1 MSTILRSAPMTLGIA
16 IVTAIV
22 SLIVTLLDLE
32 PHAALYAG
40 LVPARASLGFAG
52 DTPGLAPVIL
62 TPLTATL
69 IHGGIFHL
77 VMNLIMLV
85 YTGAATERAVGARGI
100 AVLYVV
106 GAYAAALAQ
115 WLPDPQSVAPMI
127 GASGAASA
135 VLGAYAML
143 YGRGRARNVGP
154 VPARLVQAVWLA
166 VAWAVLNLLIAAV
179 AVRSGLNL
187 AAAAH
192 IGGFIAGL
200 VLVRPLLA
208 WRWRTA

>member
-1 MSTILRSAPMTLGIA
+1 MMAVLRSAPMTCGIA
-16 IVTAIV
+16 IVTAVV
-22 SLIVTLLDLE
+22 SLIVTALGLE

-40 LVPARASLGFAG
+40 LVPARASLGFDGDVAG
-52 DTPGLAPVIL
+52 LVPVVL

-69 IHGGIFHL
+69 VHGGVFHL
-77 VMNLIMLV
+77 GMNLLMLV
-85 YTGAATERAVGARGI
+85 YTGVAAERAVGARGV

-106 GAYAAALAQ
+106 GAYAAAFAQ

-135 VLGAYAML
+135 VLGAYALL
-143 YGRGRARNVGP
+143 YGRGRARAIGP
-154 VPARLVQAVWLA
+154 VPARVVQAVWLA
-166 VAWAVLNLLIAAV
+166 VAWGVMNLAIGAV

-192 IGGFIAGL
+192 IGGFLAGL
-200 VLVRPLLA
+200 VLVQPLLA